1 MARVGA
7 DEGQRMT
14 VIDLDEAHTDP
25 TPDGST
31 VEAITRPSP
40 ARSSTGW
47 KRTVG
52 QALTVFTA
60 LVALLSLFLFGGT
73 ALVHN
78 REQTALFKEFRSRA
92 ASIALA
98 PHYATNEAGQITGVV
113 PTPTGEPVARIR
125 IPSIGLDE
133 VAVEGSRSSETLRG
147 PGHVRATPLP
157 GQFGNSVFV
166 CRRSAGGAPCSD
178 LDELRSGALIE
189 VTTGRGSI
197 RYAVTAVGRTKAA
210 DGTIFNTLSSS
221 DGKRR
226 LNSLTL
232 VTAAPALV
240 ASERLVV
247 QAELQD
253 QPQGFTPGRIAVR
266 NDELGLAGDD
276 SAWLGVFLWLELLL
290 VASVATVW
298 MFKRWDRRAA
308 WIVSV
313 PVLVC
318 SMWIVF
324 EQFIRL
330 LPAAL

>member
-1 MARVGA
+1 
-7 DEGQRMT
+7 MT
-14 VIDLDEAHTDP
+14 VMDLDDP
-25 TPDGST
+25 HGPDPQ
-31 VEAITRPSP
+31 VESSGP
-40 ARSSTGW
+40 ARSTAVAPGHPW
-47 KRTVG
+47 RRAFG
-52 QALTVFTA
+52 QALTIFTA
-60 LVALLSLFLFGGT
+60 LVVLLAVFLFGGT

-78 REQTALFKEFRSRA
+78 RAQSSLAKEFRSRA
-92 ASIALA
+92 ASLGLA
-98 PHYATNEAGQITGVV
+98 PHYATNEAGQVTGVLATK
-113 PTPTGEPVARIR
+113 PGEPVARIV

-133 VAVEGSRSSETLRG
+133 IAVEGSTSTRTMSG

-166 CRRSAGGAPCSD
+166 CRRSAGGAPCAD
-178 LDELRSGALIE
+178 LDELRSGALVS
-189 VTTGRGSI
+189 VTTGRGTI
-197 RYAVTAVGRTKAA
+197 RYAVTAVGRTKAD
-210 DGTIFNTLSSS
+210 DGTVFNTLSSS

-313 PVLVC
+313 PLLVC

-324 EQFIRL
+324 EQFVRL